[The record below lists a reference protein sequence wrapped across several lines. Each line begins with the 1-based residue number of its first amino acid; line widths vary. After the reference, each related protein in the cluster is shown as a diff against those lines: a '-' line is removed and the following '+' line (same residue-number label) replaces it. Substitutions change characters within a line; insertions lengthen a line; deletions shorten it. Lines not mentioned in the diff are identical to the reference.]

1 MSDKQIKAYLNIIIC
16 ILAGIMLTITGII
29 AGIIAEIIKI
39 SNRIEEYEKTNLQVH
54 EYILNRIEVK

>member
-29 AGIIAEIIKI
+29 AGLVKI
-39 SNRIEEYEKTNLQVH
+39 TNKIEDYEKTNLQVH

>member
-16 ILAGIMLTITGII
+16 ILAGIILTITGII
-29 AGIIAEIIKI
+29 AGLVKI
-39 SNRIEEYEKTNLQVH
+39 TNKIEEYEKTNLQVH

>member
-16 ILAGIMLTITGII
+16 LLAGIMLTITGII
-29 AGIIAEIIKI
+29 AGLVKITNNIK
-39 SNRIEEYEKTNLQVH
+39 EYEQRNLQVH

>member
-16 ILAGIMLTITGII
+16 LLAGIMLTITGII
-29 AGIIAEIIKI
+29 AGLVKI
-39 SNRIEEYEKTNLQVH
+39 TNKVEEYEQRNLQVH

>member
-16 ILAGIMLTITGII
+16 LLAGIMLTITGII
-29 AGIIAEIIKI
+29 AGLIKI
-39 SNRIEEYEKTNLQVH
+39 TNKVEEYEQRNLQVH

>member
-16 ILAGIMLTITGII
+16 LLTGIMLTITGII
-29 AGIIAEIIKI
+29 AGLVKI
-39 SNRIEEYEKTNLQVH
+39 SNKVEEYEQRNLEVH

>member
-16 ILAGIMLTITGII
+16 LLAGIMLTITGII
-29 AGIIAEIIKI
+29 AGLVKI
-39 SNRIEEYEKTNLQVH
+39 TNKVEEYEKRNLEVH

>member
-29 AGIIAEIIKI
+29 AGIIKI